1 MGMSIERFFDDPR
14 SRRSE
19 ELAFFAERAEQT
31 GDLAAALAKFA
42 EAAKLEEENAL
53 DVPGD
58 VPRVRSVLA
67 ISAVALWL
75 RAEQWE
81 EAARAGCAF
90 LSASG
95 ALTADGRRELKALVD
110 RAWRS
115 VELETIFGRDRDAF
129 AGVEARLI
137 GAPSTRV

>member
-1 MGMSIERFFDDPR
+1 MNIERFFLDPR
-14 SRRSE
+14 RRRSQD
-19 ELAFFAERAEQT
+19 LAFAAERADDAGDVT
-31 GDLAAALAKFA
+31 GALASYA

-67 ISAVALWL
+67 ISAVVLWL
-75 RAEQWE
+75 RAEKWE

-90 LSASG
+90 LAAPH
-95 ALTADGRRELKALVD
+95 ALTPDAVRELRSLVD

-115 VELETIFGRDRDAF
+115 MVCSRA
-129 AGVEARLI
+129 
-137 GAPSTRV
+137 